1 MKAIMSSGK
10 RGMHLFS
17 SVEELSSFL
26 NQFFFRS
33 FIGRNFSKPIAICV
47 SEIRDVFEWGDVTVP
62 LELLNRLLPGPVT
75 LAFERKPELN
85 QEFNPGK
92 FECTVL

>member
-1 MKAIMSSGK
+1 
-10 RGMHLFS
+10 MHLFS